1 MKDSLSAQTRQAR
14 LLVVDDEPANV
25 TLLQA
30 ILTVEGYERAH
41 YTRDPQEAVNLHRDA
56 RFDLIL
62 LDLRMPVL
70 DGFGVM
76 ERIAP
81 LHLNDYMPV
90 IVLTAQTDHATRQR
104 ALAMGARDFIQK
116 PFSTDEVLL
125 RVRNQLE
132 MRLLHQTLEDRVHE
146 RTREL
151 LEAQHEVLRRL
162 GRAGEYRDNETGAH
176 VLRMAHSCRLLALA
190 SGLERRHA
198 EMIFLASQM
207 HDIGKIG
214 IPDAVLL
221 KPARLTPEEWAVM
234 RGHVD
239 ISGEILAEPR
249 SELLKLARLIALTHH
264 EKFDGTG
271 YPTGLSGEEIPI
283 EGRIAAVCD
292 VFDALTSNRPYKPA
306 WTVDEATD
314 FLKTNAGAFHD
325 PRLVTLFL
333 DILPEVV
340 ALRGR
345 YQD

>member
-1 MKDSLSAQTRQAR
+1 
-14 LLVVDDEPANV
+14 
-25 TLLQA
+25 
-30 ILTVEGYERAH
+30 
-41 YTRDPQEAVNLHRDA
+41 
-56 RFDLIL
+56 
-62 LDLRMPVL
+62 
-70 DGFGVM
+70 
-76 ERIAP
+76 
-81 LHLNDYMPV
+81 
-90 IVLTAQTDHATRQR
+90 
-104 ALAMGARDFIQK
+104 
-116 PFSTDEVLL
+116 
-125 RVRNQLE
+125 
-132 MRLLHQTLEDRVHE
+132 
-146 RTREL
+146 
-151 LEAQHEVLRRL
+151 
-162 GRAGEYRDNETGAH
+162 
-176 VLRMAHSCRLLALA
+176 
-190 SGLERRHA
+190 
-198 EMIFLASQM
+198 
-207 HDIGKIG
+207 
-214 IPDAVLL
+214 
-221 KPARLTPEEWAVM
+221 M